1 MHWITLLTSLSIAGV
16 AAWYSIV
23 GLMAIFSGAAIAI
36 AIMGGVLEV
45 GKLVTAAWLHANWK
59 KVPLLMKTY
68 LTSAVFVL
76 MVITSLGIFGFLSKA
91 HLEHSVSI
99 GGTNEL
105 QVSNLERQIAR
116 QQSIITDA
124 ETVLTQLDQQ
134 VSVLIEYDRIRG
146 PTGSIAV
153 REGQSEERQALNE
166 TIDAA
171 YIRIEELQTDLTPL
185 QQESLAIEVEVG
197 PLKYIAELIYGED
210 DARNHF
216 DRAVRFVIILLVTVF
231 DPLAVILLLA
241 ATMGF
246 TARKQSR
253 MFTDDGELKVGRE
266 NVVDVEELLPV
277 EPVVDAPSA
286 VDDAANV
293 MSRWEENSKGKY
305 DVRDT
310 TNISNT
316 SNANSDDGATIVGS
330 TNDEDCGENTPEG
343 RSSTDNSLHLRQVG
357 ETRELSSIQQ
367 DNRSSNI
374 DEWEEIED
382 LPPDDEIEE
391 VLEPDAGHGI
401 EDTDSL
407 RNNWVNTQ
415 RNKRKKT

>member
-1 MHWITLLTSLSIAGV
+1 LSIAGV

-23 GLMAIFSGAAIAI
+23 GLMAIFSGAAIPI

-68 LTSAVFVL
+68 LTTAVFML

-91 HLEHSVSI
+91 HLEHSISI
-99 GGTNEL
+99 GGNNAL
-105 QVSNLERQIAR
+105 QISNLERQIAR

-124 ETVLTQLDQQ
+124 ETVLAQLDQQ

-153 REGQSEERQALNE
+153 RESQYEERSLLNE

-171 YIRIEELQTDLTPL
+171 YIRIDKIQEDLSPL

-216 DRAVRFVIILLVTVF
+216 DRAVRFVIILLVSVF
-231 DPLAVILLLA
+231 DPLAVVLLLA

-277 EPVVDAPSA
+277 EPVINPPSA

-293 MSRWEENSKGKY
+293 MSRWEETSKGKY

-330 TNDEDCGENTPEG
+330 TNDEDCGENAPEG

-367 DNRSSNI
+367 DNRFSNI

>member
-91 HLEHSVSI
+91 HLEHSISV

-105 QVSNLERQIAR
+105 QITNLERQIAR
-116 QQSIITDA
+116 QQSIIADT
-124 ETVLTQLDQQ
+124 ETVLTQLDDQ
-134 VSVLIEYDRIRG
+134 VQVLIDYDRIRG
-146 PTGSIAV
+146 PSGSIAT
-153 REGQSEERQALNE
+153 RQAQAEERQMLNE
-166 TIDAA
+166 GIDAA
-171 YIRIEELQTDLTPL
+171 YIRIDELQKELTPL
-185 QQESLAIEVEVG
+185 QQEALAIEVEVG

-277 EPVVDAPSA
+277 EPVVDPPSA

-293 MSRWEENSKGKY
+293 MSNY
-305 DVRDT
+305 
-310 TNISNT
+310 
-316 SNANSDDGATIVGS
+316 
-330 TNDEDCGENTPEG
+330 
-343 RSSTDNSLHLRQVG
+343 
-357 ETRELSSIQQ
+357 
-367 DNRSSNI
+367 
-374 DEWEEIED
+374 EEIED
-382 LPPDDEIEE
+382 LPPADEIDE
-391 VLEPDAGHGI
+391 VLDPDDGHGI
-401 EDTDSL
+401 EDINDPTDKVRRGWVDFQR
-407 RNNWVNTQ
+407 RN
-415 RNKRKKT
+415 RKKT